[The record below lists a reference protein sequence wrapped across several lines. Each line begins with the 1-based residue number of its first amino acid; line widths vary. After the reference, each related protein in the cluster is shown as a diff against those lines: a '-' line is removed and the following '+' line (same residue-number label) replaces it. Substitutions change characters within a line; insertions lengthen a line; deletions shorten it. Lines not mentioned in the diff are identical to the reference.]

1 MVISSSN
8 ENSYTIKDMA
18 PTERPRERLA
28 NQGAQFLSNSEL
40 LALIIGTG
48 VSAKTNSKTAIDL
61 AQQLLASYDLPELL
75 NVSIAEMTEIR
86 GIGLAKAV
94 RVKAALELSRR
105 ITTYTGKQSPIISDP
120 ESAAQHLMPILRYM
134 KQEHFVILLLD
145 TKNKLI
151 KCCDVHCG
159 TVNSSIVHPRE
170 VFREVIRHSAV
181 SCILAHNH
189 PSGDLSPSAED
200 MRITKRLCETGEIV
214 GINVVDHI
222 IIGNNSFL
230 SFKREGL
237 L

>member
-1 MVISSSN
+1 VVIRPTTTTH
-8 ENSYTIKDMA
+8 YTIKDMA
-18 PTERPRERLA
+18 PAERPRERLV

-48 VSAKTNSKTAIDL
+48 ASTKENSITAIDL
-61 AQQLLASYDLPELL
+61 AHQLLSLYDLPELL
-75 NVSIAEMTEIR
+75 NISVNEITKLP
-86 GIGLAKAV
+86 GIGVAKAV
-94 RVKAALELSRR
+94 RIKASLELSRR
-105 ITTYTGKQSPIISDP
+105 ITTFSGKQSAVISDP
-120 ESAAQHLMPILRYM
+120 ESAAAYLMPTLRYM

-145 TKNKLI
+145 TKNKVI
-151 KCCDVHCG
+151 KSCDVHCG

-214 GINVVDHI
+214 GIHVVDHI
-222 IIGNNSFL
+222 IIGNNTFL